1 MKLNRDILNLIIYC
15 YNTQFPMNSFFLPSF
30 SKVLWINIRLIPLPL
45 SIFNSYTT
53 ANFLIHKGLSTLS
66 MEFDIINKDNK
77 YEIRRGRGDLS
88 FETATILY
96 LVDDYVTHKGKHE
109 KACIKF
115 LSIAKSFKETHTRF

>member
-1 MKLNRDILNLIIYC
+1 
-15 YNTQFPMNSFFLPSF
+15 
-30 SKVLWINIRLIPLPL
+30 
-45 SIFNSYTT
+45 
-53 ANFLIHKGLSTLS
+53 